1 MALSLLIDTSSS
13 MEDRMATAQDAA
25 IGFVRKLRP
34 TDLGE
39 VIGFDS
45 RAEVLQK
52 FTSNTA
58 ELEQAIRKTV
68 AGGSTSMNNAMYISL
83 KGLKKIPVRQE
94 DEIRR
99 QAIILLSD
107 GEDTSSL
114 VTFEDVLDLA
124 RRSETAIYAIG
135 LMDEAAAGQSKGF
148 REATYALRQLTN
160 DTGGRAFFPA
170 DVKTLATVYGQIYD
184 ELSSQYTIGYTSKNP
199 RRDGAWRRL
208 VVRVARP
215 NVQARTKQ
223 GYFAPLARRPIAQS
237 RGLTPYLVERA
248 SDPFSPIIMSM
259 NAILLFLYAAAGVAY
274 AVQFARRTFGTSRV
288 ATVLLVLAAFAHTF
302 VIGMETMRVGHV
314 PFASATSAISTFVW
328 LLALSY
334 LYVEL
339 TTGERAMG
347 VFILPLLVVLQ
358 AIPAFSAVV
367 DEPRSVILESPW
379 FGVHVSS
386 LLFAYASFALAAVL
400 GINDRSRLA
409 LRCSISPLGAFTL
422 FVGADRRMRSFA
434 ASRIAAAKMPAIMS
448 SSIIPS
454 PPERL

>member
-1 MALSLLIDTSSS
+1 MKPRSLLLLLLATALAAPLAIRAQQPAFRSAIDVVSMNVTVTDASNKYVTDLTENDFEIFEDGVKQELTLFNRSNLPVALSLLIDTSSS

-25 IGFVRKLRP
+25 IGFIRKLRP

-68 AGGSTSMNNAMYISL
+68 AGGSTSLNNAVYISL
-83 KGLKKIPVRQE
+83 KGLKKIPIRQE

-135 LMDEAAAGQSKGF
+135 LMEETAGGQSKGF
-148 REATYALRQLTN
+148 REATYALRQLAN

-170 DVKTLATVYGQIYD
+170 DMRSLSAVYGQIYD
-184 ELSSQYTIGYTSKNP
+184 ELSSQYTIGYTSKNS

-223 GYFAPLARRPIAQS
+223 GYFAP
-237 RGLTPYLVERA
+237 V
-248 SDPFSPIIMSM
+248 
-259 NAILLFLYAAAGVAY
+259 
-274 AVQFARRTFGTSRV
+274 
-288 ATVLLVLAAFAHTF
+288 
-302 VIGMETMRVGHV
+302 
-314 PFASATSAISTFVW
+314 ASAV
-328 LLALSY
+328 
-334 LYVEL
+334 
-339 TTGERAMG
+339 R
-347 VFILPLLVVLQ
+347 
-358 AIPAFSAVV
+358 
-367 DEPRSVILESPW
+367 
-379 FGVHVSS
+379 
-386 LLFAYASFALAAVL
+386 
-400 GINDRSRLA
+400 
-409 LRCSISPLGAFTL
+409 
-422 FVGADRRMRSFA
+422 
-434 ASRIAAAKMPAIMS
+434 
-448 SSIIPS
+448 
-454 PPERL
+454 

>member
-1 MALSLLIDTSSS
+1 MKHRPLLLLFLAATLAVPLVTGAQQPAFRSTIDVVSMNVTVTDSSNKYITDLTEKDFEIFEDGVKQDLTLFNRSNLPVALSLLIDTSSS

-52 FTSNTA
+52 FTSDTA

-68 AGGSTSMNNAMYISL
+68 AGGSTSLNNALYISL
-83 KGLKKIPVRQE
+83 KGLKKIPIKQE

-114 VTFEDVLDLA
+114 VTFDDVLDLA

-135 LMDEAAAGQSKGF
+135 LMEEGTTGTQSKGF

-170 DVKTLATVYGQIYD
+170 DTKSLASVYGQIYD
-184 ELSSQYTIGYTSKNP
+184 ELSSQYTIGYTSKNS

-223 GYFAPLARRPIAQS
+223 GYFGP
-237 RGLTPYLVERA
+237 V
-248 SDPFSPIIMSM
+248 
-259 NAILLFLYAAAGVAY
+259 AAA
-274 AVQFARRTFGTSRV
+274 
-288 ATVLLVLAAFAHTF
+288 
-302 VIGMETMRVGHV
+302 
-314 PFASATSAISTFVW
+314 
-328 LLALSY
+328 
-334 LYVEL
+334 
-339 TTGERAMG
+339 TGR
-347 VFILPLLVVLQ
+347 
-358 AIPAFSAVV
+358 
-367 DEPRSVILESPW
+367 
-379 FGVHVSS
+379 
-386 LLFAYASFALAAVL
+386 
-400 GINDRSRLA
+400 
-409 LRCSISPLGAFTL
+409 
-422 FVGADRRMRSFA
+422 
-434 ASRIAAAKMPAIMS
+434 
-448 SSIIPS
+448 
-454 PPERL
+454 

>member
-1 MALSLLIDTSSS
+1 MKLRPLPVVLLTTALATPLLIHAQQPAFRSAIDVVSMSVTVTDSSNRYITDLEEKDFEIYEDGVKQELTLFNRTNLPVALSLLIDTSSS

-52 FTSNTA
+52 FTSSTT

-68 AGGSTSMNNAMYISL
+68 AGGSTSLNNALYISL
-83 KGLKKIPVRQE
+83 KGLKKVPIKQE
-94 DEIRR
+94 EEIRR

-135 LMDEAAAGQSKGF
+135 LMEDTAGGQSKGF

-170 DVKTLATVYGQIYD
+170 DVKSLAAVYGQIYD

-223 GYFAPLARRPIAQS
+223 GYFAPLA
-237 RGLTPYLVERA
+237 
-248 SDPFSPIIMSM
+248 
-259 NAILLFLYAAAGVAY
+259 
-274 AVQFARRTFGTSRV
+274 
-288 ATVLLVLAAFAHTF
+288 ATV
-302 VIGMETMRVGHV
+302 R
-314 PFASATSAISTFVW
+314 
-328 LLALSY
+328 
-334 LYVEL
+334 
-339 TTGERAMG
+339 
-347 VFILPLLVVLQ
+347 
-358 AIPAFSAVV
+358 
-367 DEPRSVILESPW
+367 
-379 FGVHVSS
+379 
-386 LLFAYASFALAAVL
+386 
-400 GINDRSRLA
+400 
-409 LRCSISPLGAFTL
+409 
-422 FVGADRRMRSFA
+422 
-434 ASRIAAAKMPAIMS
+434 
-448 SSIIPS
+448 
-454 PPERL
+454 

>member
-1 MALSLLIDTSSS
+1 MKYSPLPILLLATALAAPVVIRAQQGTFRSAIDVVSMNVTVTDTSNSTTRYVTDLTEKDFEIFEDGVKQDLTLFNRSNLPVALSLLIDTSSS

-52 FTSNTA
+52 FTSNAT

-68 AGGSTSMNNAMYISL
+68 AGGSTSMNNALYISL
-83 KGLKKIPVRQE
+83 KGLKKIPIRQE

-135 LMDEAAAGQSKGF
+135 LMEDNAGGQSKGF

-170 DVKTLATVYGQIYD
+170 DVKSLASVYGQIYD

-215 NVQARTKQ
+215 NAQARTKQ
-223 GYFAPLARRPIAQS
+223 GYFAP
-237 RGLTPYLVERA
+237 T
-248 SDPFSPIIMSM
+248 
-259 NAILLFLYAAAGVAY
+259 AAP
-274 AVQFARRTFGTSRV
+274 
-288 ATVLLVLAAFAHTF
+288 TV
-302 VIGMETMRVGHV
+302 R
-314 PFASATSAISTFVW
+314 
-328 LLALSY
+328 
-334 LYVEL
+334 
-339 TTGERAMG
+339 
-347 VFILPLLVVLQ
+347 
-358 AIPAFSAVV
+358 
-367 DEPRSVILESPW
+367 
-379 FGVHVSS
+379 
-386 LLFAYASFALAAVL
+386 
-400 GINDRSRLA
+400 
-409 LRCSISPLGAFTL
+409 
-422 FVGADRRMRSFA
+422 
-434 ASRIAAAKMPAIMS
+434 
-448 SSIIPS
+448 
-454 PPERL
+454 

>member
-1 MALSLLIDTSSS
+1 MKLRLLPVLLLAIALGLPLVITAQQPAFRSAIDVVSMSVTVTDSTARYITDLEEKDFEIFEDGVKQDLTLFNRSNLPVALSLLIDTSSS

-52 FTSNTA
+52 FTSSTA

-68 AGGSTSMNNAMYISL
+68 AGGSTSLNNALYISL
-83 KGLKKIPVRQE
+83 KGLKKVPIKQE
-94 DEIRR
+94 EEIRR

-135 LMDEAAAGQSKGF
+135 LMEDTAGGQSKGF

-170 DVKTLATVYGQIYD
+170 DMKSLASVYGQIYD

-223 GYFAPLARRPIAQS
+223 GYFAPLAAPVR
-237 RGLTPYLVERA
+237 
-248 SDPFSPIIMSM
+248 
-259 NAILLFLYAAAGVAY
+259 
-274 AVQFARRTFGTSRV
+274 
-288 ATVLLVLAAFAHTF
+288 
-302 VIGMETMRVGHV
+302 
-314 PFASATSAISTFVW
+314 
-328 LLALSY
+328 
-334 LYVEL
+334 
-339 TTGERAMG
+339 
-347 VFILPLLVVLQ
+347 
-358 AIPAFSAVV
+358 
-367 DEPRSVILESPW
+367 
-379 FGVHVSS
+379 
-386 LLFAYASFALAAVL
+386 
-400 GINDRSRLA
+400 
-409 LRCSISPLGAFTL
+409 
-422 FVGADRRMRSFA
+422 
-434 ASRIAAAKMPAIMS
+434 
-448 SSIIPS
+448 
-454 PPERL
+454 

>member
-1 MALSLLIDTSSS
+1 MKQRPLPLLLLATALVAPLVVGAQQPAFRSAIDVVSMNVTVTDATNRYITDLTEKDFEIFEDGVKQELTLFNRSNLPVALSLLIDTSSS
-13 MEDRMATAQDAA
+13 MEDRMVIAQNAA

-52 FTSNTA
+52 FTSDVN

-68 AGGSTSMNNAMYISL
+68 AGGSTSMNNAIYISL
-83 KGLKKIPVRQE
+83 KGLKKIPIRQE

-135 LMDEAAAGQSKGF
+135 LMEEGAAGQSKGF
-148 REATYALRQLTN
+148 REATYALRQLSN
-160 DTGGRAFFPA
+160 DTGGRAFFPS
-170 DVKTLATVYGQIYD
+170 DPKILASVYGQIYD

-223 GYFAPLARRPIAQS
+223 GYFAPLA
-237 RGLTPYLVERA
+237 TPT
-248 SDPFSPIIMSM
+248 
-259 NAILLFLYAAAGVAY
+259 
-274 AVQFARRTFGTSRV
+274 AR
-288 ATVLLVLAAFAHTF
+288 
-302 VIGMETMRVGHV
+302 
-314 PFASATSAISTFVW
+314 
-328 LLALSY
+328 
-334 LYVEL
+334 
-339 TTGERAMG
+339 
-347 VFILPLLVVLQ
+347 
-358 AIPAFSAVV
+358 
-367 DEPRSVILESPW
+367 
-379 FGVHVSS
+379 
-386 LLFAYASFALAAVL
+386 
-400 GINDRSRLA
+400 
-409 LRCSISPLGAFTL
+409 
-422 FVGADRRMRSFA
+422 
-434 ASRIAAAKMPAIMS
+434 
-448 SSIIPS
+448 
-454 PPERL
+454 

>member
-1 MALSLLIDTSSS
+1 MTQRPLPLGILVATAIAAPLALGAQQPAFRSAIDVVSMNVTVTDSTNKYITDLTEKDFEIFEDGVKQDMTLFNRTNLPVALSLLIDTSSS
-13 MEDRMATAQDAA
+13 MEDRMITAQDAA

-68 AGGSTSMNNAMYISL
+68 AGGSTSMNNALYIAL
-83 KGLKKIPVRQE
+83 KGLKKIPIRQE

-135 LMDEAAAGQSKGF
+135 LMDDTAGGQSKGF

-170 DVKTLATVYGQIYD
+170 DIKTLASVYGQIYD

-208 VVRVARP
+208 VIRVARP

-223 GYFAPLARRPIAQS
+223 GYFAPLAQ
-237 RGLTPYLVERA
+237 
-248 SDPFSPIIMSM
+248 
-259 NAILLFLYAAAGVAY
+259 
-274 AVQFARRTFGTSRV
+274 
-288 ATVLLVLAAFAHTF
+288 TV
-302 VIGMETMRVGHV
+302 R
-314 PFASATSAISTFVW
+314 
-328 LLALSY
+328 
-334 LYVEL
+334 
-339 TTGERAMG
+339 
-347 VFILPLLVVLQ
+347 
-358 AIPAFSAVV
+358 
-367 DEPRSVILESPW
+367 
-379 FGVHVSS
+379 
-386 LLFAYASFALAAVL
+386 
-400 GINDRSRLA
+400 
-409 LRCSISPLGAFTL
+409 
-422 FVGADRRMRSFA
+422 
-434 ASRIAAAKMPAIMS
+434 
-448 SSIIPS
+448 
-454 PPERL
+454 

>member
-1 MALSLLIDTSSS
+1 MKHRPLPVVLLAAAIATPLAIYAQQPAFRSAIDVVSMNVTVIDSSNRYITDLTEKDFEIYEDGVKQEMTLFNRSNLPVALSLLIDTSSS
-13 MEDRMATAQDAA
+13 MEDRMAIAQDAA

-52 FTSNTA
+52 FTSNPA

-68 AGGSTSMNNAMYISL
+68 AGGSTSLNNAIYISL
-83 KGLKKIPVRQE
+83 KGLKKIPIRQE

-135 LMDEAAAGQSKGF
+135 LMEDTAGGQSKGF

-170 DVKTLATVYGQIYD
+170 DIKNLANVYGQIYD
-184 ELSSQYTIGYTSKNP
+184 ELSSQYTIGYSSKNP

-208 VVRVARP
+208 VVRVNRP

-223 GYFAPLARRPIAQS
+223 GYFAP
-237 RGLTPYLVERA
+237 V
-248 SDPFSPIIMSM
+248 
-259 NAILLFLYAAAGVAY
+259 
-274 AVQFARRTFGTSRV
+274 
-288 ATVLLVLAAFAHTF
+288 
-302 VIGMETMRVGHV
+302 
-314 PFASATSAISTFVW
+314 ASAA
-328 LLALSY
+328 
-334 LYVEL
+334 
-339 TTGERAMG
+339 R
-347 VFILPLLVVLQ
+347 
-358 AIPAFSAVV
+358 
-367 DEPRSVILESPW
+367 
-379 FGVHVSS
+379 
-386 LLFAYASFALAAVL
+386 
-400 GINDRSRLA
+400 
-409 LRCSISPLGAFTL
+409 
-422 FVGADRRMRSFA
+422 
-434 ASRIAAAKMPAIMS
+434 
-448 SSIIPS
+448 
-454 PPERL
+454 

>member
-1 MALSLLIDTSSS
+1 MKQRPLPLLLLAAALATPLAIEAQQPAFRSAVDVVSMNVTVTDSTNKYITDLTERDFEVFEDGAKQDLTLFNRTNLPVALSLLIDTSSS

-52 FTSNTA
+52 FTGNTA

-68 AGGSTSMNNAMYISL
+68 PGGSTSMNNAIYISL
-83 KGLKKIPVRQE
+83 KGLKKIPIRQE
-94 DEIRR
+94 EEVRR

-135 LMDEAAAGQSKGF
+135 LMDENAGGQSKGF
-148 REATYALRQLTN
+148 REATYALRQLAN

-170 DVKTLATVYGQIYD
+170 DIKTLSGVYGQIYD

-223 GYFAPLARRPIAQS
+223 GYFAPLAPIV
-237 RGLTPYLVERA
+237 R
-248 SDPFSPIIMSM
+248 
-259 NAILLFLYAAAGVAY
+259 
-274 AVQFARRTFGTSRV
+274 
-288 ATVLLVLAAFAHTF
+288 
-302 VIGMETMRVGHV
+302 
-314 PFASATSAISTFVW
+314 
-328 LLALSY
+328 
-334 LYVEL
+334 
-339 TTGERAMG
+339 
-347 VFILPLLVVLQ
+347 
-358 AIPAFSAVV
+358 
-367 DEPRSVILESPW
+367 
-379 FGVHVSS
+379 
-386 LLFAYASFALAAVL
+386 
-400 GINDRSRLA
+400 
-409 LRCSISPLGAFTL
+409 
-422 FVGADRRMRSFA
+422 
-434 ASRIAAAKMPAIMS
+434 
-448 SSIIPS
+448 
-454 PPERL
+454 